1 MKMHVNMHW
10 TVVLCLGLVGAGPP
24 GATDDPALSALLKK
38 QTQEF
43 SDAGQ
48 RGDAATL
55 DRYLDPDVVFTNETG
70 GIATKKDLIDGASP
84 APNASQRQI
93 HVTHWTLRRQGPDV
107 ATATFID
114 SLSQDF
120 HGQPLVLLFQS
131 TETWAKRATGWRMIA
146 SHTMNVQR
154 DPAAITL
161 PPAAL
166 DDYVGSYELDST
178 YVVKISRA
186 GDGLVTSTNGSPPA
200 PLMVEIKDV
209 LFLPGAP
216 NLRRLIQRDAAG
228 HVTGY
233 ISRRDGADL
242 VLKKA
247 TGSS

>member
-1 MKMHVNMHW
+1 MKW
-10 TVVLCLGLVGAGPP
+10 IPVLCLGVLAAGTPHVP
-24 GATDDPALSALLKK
+24 DDAALSALLKK

-70 GIATKKDLIDGASP
+70 GIATKKDLVDGASP
-84 APNASQRQI
+84 SANASQRHIQ
-93 HVTHWTLRRQGPDV
+93 VTHWALRRQGPDV

-114 SLSQDF
+114 SLTQDF
-120 HGQPLVLLFQS
+120 HGQTLVLLFQS
-131 TETWAKRATGWRMIA
+131 TETWAKRPAGWRMIA

-161 PPAAL
+161 PPSAL
-166 DDYVGSYELDST
+166 DDYVGTYQLDST
-178 YVVKISRA
+178 YTVKITRVR
-186 GDGLVTSTNGSPPA
+186 DGLVTSTNGSPPA
-200 PLMVEIKDV
+200 PLQVELKDV

-216 NLRRLIQRDAAG
+216 NLRRLIQRDPAG
-228 HVTGY
+228 HVVGY

-242 VLKKA
+242 ILKKVV
-247 TGSS
+247 SSP

>member
-1 MKMHVNMHW
+1 VFTKSIA
-10 TVVLCLGLVGAGPP
+10 VLCLGLVSAWTPT
-24 GATDDPALSALLKK
+24 ASDDAALSALLKK

-48 RGDAATL
+48 QGDAATI

-70 GIATKKDLIDGASP
+70 GIATKKDIVDGTSP
-84 APNASQRQI
+84 APNAGQRHI
-93 HVTHWTLRRQGPDV
+93 DVTHWALRRQGDGV

-120 HGQPLVLLFQS
+120 HGQTLVLLFQS
-131 TETWAKRATGWRMIA
+131 TETWAKRPTGWKMIA
-146 SHTMNVQR
+146 SHTMNVQH
-154 DPAAITL
+154 DPTGITL
-161 PPAAL
+161 PAAVL
-166 DDYVGSYELDST
+166 DEYVGSYQLDST
-178 YVVKISRA
+178 YVVKIARA
-186 GDGLVTSTNGSPPA
+186 GSGLTTSTNGSPPA
-200 PLMVEIKDV
+200 PLGVELKDV

-242 VLKKA
+242 VLRRA
-247 TGSS
+247 